1 MTFNLKKYKQE
12 LSVLVSNNAV
22 SENHQGLSRNFDYIR
37 NRLKQAQFEIQII
50 SPNSSAPI
58 IYAIKGNPESS
69 KKVGLY
75 SHYDVELT
83 NEEKW
88 THNATKLHVI
98 EDRLYGR
105 GVADNLGILLLR
117 MMAIENLPDAEI
129 PEIHW
134 IFQGEEEIGA
144 PLAHEEFPKM
154 NIPKMNVW
162 FEETGYYDL
171 GRYRQRYLTLN
182 EDPDLTN
189 VLEIA
194 TDLLN
199 DLQFSA
205 YTENR
210 ILTKFDECP
219 FIKHILL
226 DQPYLAI
233 GPNDEY
239 SRIHEPNES
248 LSIPLIQK
256 SFEQF
261 SAVLKHYSKFKIQE
275 DLLK

>member
-1 MTFNLKKYKQE
+1 MNFNLKKYKQE
-12 LSVLVSNNAV
+12 LGQLVANNAV
-22 SENHQGLSRNFDYIR
+22 SENHQGLSRNVDFIR
-37 NRLKQAQFEIQII
+37 SRLKQMQFEIQII
-50 SPNSSAPI
+50 SPNSPAPI
-58 IYAIKGNPESS
+58 IYAVKKNPESL

-88 THNATKLHVI
+88 IHNSTNLHVI

-117 MMAIENLPDAEI
+117 LMAIENLPDSEI

-134 IFQGEEEIGA
+134 IFQGEEENGA

-154 NIPKMNVW
+154 NIPKMSVW
-162 FEETGYYDL
+162 FEETGYYDI
-171 GRYRQRYLTLN
+171 GTYRQRYLTLN
-182 EDPDLTN
+182 ADSDLAY

-194 TDLLN
+194 TELLN
-199 DLQFSA
+199 DLQFSS

-219 FIKHILL
+219 FVNHVLL

-248 LSIPLIQK
+248 LSIPLIEK

-261 SAVLKHYSKFKIQE
+261 SVLLKYYSKLEIQ
-275 DLLK
+275 

>member
-1 MTFNLKKYKQE
+1 MNFNLNKYKEDLGQ
-12 LSVLVSNNAV
+12 LVANNAV
-22 SENHQGLSRNFDYIR
+22 SCNHQGLTRNLEFVL
-37 NRLKQAQFEIQII
+37 NKLKQMKFDIQII
-50 SPNSSAPI
+50 CPDSPAPI
-58 IYAIKGNPESS
+58 VYAIKRNPESI

-88 THNATKLHVI
+88 TQNSTELHVT
-98 EDRLYGR
+98 EDRICGR
-105 GVADNLGILLLR
+105 GVADNLGIFLLR
-117 MMAIENLPDAEI
+117 MMVIEYTPDLEL

-144 PLAHEEFPKM
+144 PLAHKEFPNIEIPKM
-154 NIPKMNVW
+154 NIW
-162 FEETGYYDL
+162 FEETGYFDL
-171 GRYRQRYLTLN
+171 GTLRQRYLTLN
-182 EDPDLTN
+182 ED
-189 VLEIA
+189 
-194 TDLLN
+194 N
-199 DLQFSA
+199 DLIKVKRKASKCLDDIKFSS

-219 FIKHILL
+219 FVKHILL
-226 DQPYLAI
+226 DQPYFAL

-248 LSIPLIQK
+248 LSIPLIEK

-261 SAVLKHYSKFKIQE
+261 FEILKYYC
-275 DLLK
+275 